1 MNEGK
6 DIVGISVPFTAGVS
20 FAALCSVYCTQ
31 ILENRFIIFWLPG
44 IAFFLCCALIVFS
57 ILTRPRKYVFY
68 IVLFLA
74 LGCFCYINGNITVS
88 LRKDAGGLAAMAEKS
103 ATRVKAVIESIPYT
117 NEETTGVVKA
127 LTTGDKS
134 GLGRATTGT
143 FRRSGAAHLLALSG
157 LHLGIIYM
165 LLLWLTAPLGRSPAA
180 SRLRSLLLAGL
191 SGYFAIATGRS
202 PSIMRA
208 FYFITINEISKLLC
222 LRQKPLRTLCTAL
235 MLQLVISPKIIRSP
249 GFQLSYLAMTGIV
262 TLFPKL
268 ESWYPSESKAD
279 RFNLPHKLWNI
290 TAISVSCQL
299 FTAPVV
305 WYYFHTFPKY
315 FILTNITAI
324 PLTTAVMITSI
335 ATIVLTSAGLCPA
348 CLVSINE
355 TTVQALLWLLQVIS
369 EMQ

>member
-20 FAALCSVYCTQ
+20 FAALCSVYCTK
-31 ILENRFIIFWLPG
+31 ILENSFIIFWLPG
-44 IAFFLCCALIVFS
+44 IAFFLCCVLIVFS
-57 ILTRPRKYVFY
+57 LLTRPRKYVFY

-88 LRKDAGGLAAMAEKS
+88 LRKDAGGLSAMAEKS

-165 LLLWLTAPLGRSPAA
+165 LMLWLTAPLGRSPAA
-180 SRLRSLLLAGL
+180 GRLRSLLLAGL

-222 LRQKPLRTLCTAL
+222 LRQKPLRTLCT
-235 MLQLVISPKIIRSP
+235 
-249 GFQLSYLAMTGIV
+249 
-262 TLFPKL
+262 
-268 ESWYPSESKAD
+268 ESKAD

-348 CLVSINE
+348 CLVSLNE
-355 TTVQALLWLLQVIS
+355 TTVQALLWLLNVIS